1 MLYIWFSANES
12 AIYRFFPRLASLD
25 GWVIDNDMLSIKAKN
40 KQATFFY
47 IKMKGILPKPEV
59 YSEPSQTSKKE
70 LHMRHGRKIEFWIG
84 QLVG

>member
-40 KQATFFY
+40 KQATFLYKNAKNITKTRGVFRAQSN
-47 IKMKGILPKPEV
+47 I
-59 YSEPSQTSKKE
+59 
-70 LHMRHGRKIEFWIG
+70 
-84 QLVG
+84 